1 MTQQRIIVVGGGPVG
16 VVTALACAQRG
27 FAVTLLEAQTEVDR
41 SPRAATTHPS
51 TLEMIASVGLFDEFV
66 KVGLVARYFDF
77 WDQTTHQLVARF
89 DHDALRDDTPYPFV
103 VQTEQ
108 HKLVDIGLRKLAEY
122 PDVEVRF
129 GAAVT
134 ALEQDEQGV
143 TVSIES
149 DDGGAEKLRGTFVAG
164 ADGGRSTVRKLL
176 DIEFEGYTWPERFLV
191 LTTSFDFEKTMGCS
205 FRSYL
210 ADPVEWGN
218 LFKIAGDDLKG
229 RWRAVFP
236 APVDV
241 DDDTVMSDIEAQRR
255 LNRIVDLGGAPY
267 ELLHRNL
274 YRVHQRVAASFRK
287 HRVFLAGD
295 ASHVNNPIG
304 GLGLNCGIHDAL
316 ELAQTFAECANGD
329 VNAPVLDRYQRRRR
343 TLNVEF
349 VQQQTVA
356 NKKRLEEKDP
366 AERAKHLAELAQTA
380 ADPARQRAFLMR
392 TSLLQSVAQGRSIA

>member
-27 FAVTLLEAQTEVDR
+27 FAVTLLEAQDDVDR

-51 TLEMIASVGLFDEFV
+51 TLEMIASIGLIDEFIE
-66 KVGLVARYFDF
+66 VGLVARYFDF
-77 WDQTTHQLVARF
+77 WDQTSHRLVARF
-89 DHDALRDDTPYPFV
+89 DHDALRNDTPFPFV

-108 HKLVDIGLRKLAEY
+108 DKLVTIGLRRLAQF
-122 PDVEVRF
+122 PDVEVHF
-129 GAAVT
+129 GTAVT

-143 TVSIES
+143 TLSIEGK
-149 DDGGAEKLRGTFVAG
+149 GGAQTIRGTFVVG

-191 LTTSFDFEKTMGCS
+191 LTTSFDFEKELGCS

-241 DDDTVMSDIEAQRR
+241 DDDMVMSDAEAQRR
-255 LNRIVDLGGAPY
+255 LNRIVDLGGEPF

-274 YRVHQRVAASFRK
+274 YRVHQRVAKSFRK

-295 ASHVNNPIG
+295 SSHVNNPIG

-316 ELAQTFAECANGD
+316 ELAQTFEQCGNGD
-329 VNAPVLDRYQRRRR
+329 ASAPVLDRYERRRR
-343 TLNVEF
+343 TLNIEF

-366 AERAKHLAELAQTA
+366 AERARHLDELAATA

-392 TSLLQSVAQGRSIA
+392 TSLLQSVIQAKAID

>member
-1 MTQQRIIVVGGGPVG
+1 MTRQQRIIVVGGGPVG
-16 VVTALACAQRG
+16 VVTAIACAQRG
-27 FAVTLLEAQTEVDR
+27 FAVTLLEAEKEVDC

-51 TLEMIASVGLFDEFV
+51 TLEMIASLGIIDEFITS
-66 KVGLVARYFDF
+66 GLVARYFDF
-77 WDQTTHQLVARF
+77 WDQSRHELVARF
-89 DHDALRDDTPYPFV
+89 DHDVLRDRTAFPFV

-108 HKLVDIGLRKLAEY
+108 HKLVNIGIRRLAHY
-122 PDVEVRF
+122 ADVDVRF

-134 ALEQDEQGV
+134 ELDQDTQGV
-143 TVSIES
+143 TVTVES
-149 DDGGAEKLRGTFVAG
+149 EGRTERISGAFLVG
-164 ADGGRSTVRKLL
+164 ADGGRSTVRKKL

-191 LTTSFDFEKTMGCS
+191 LTTSFDFEKAIGCS
-205 FRSYL
+205 YRSYL

-218 LFKIAGDDLKG
+218 LFKIAGDDMKG

-241 DDDTVMSDIEAQRR
+241 ADEAVMSDDETQRR
-255 LNRIVDLGGAPY
+255 LNRILDLGGETYP
-267 ELLHRNL
+267 LLHRNL
-274 YRVHQRVAASFRK
+274 YRVHQRVAKSFRR

-316 ELAQTFAECANGD
+316 ELADTFAQCTDGNAD
-329 VNAPVLDRYQRRRR
+329 APVLERYERRRR
-343 TLNVEF
+343 TLNIEF

-366 AERAKHLAELAQTA
+366 AERSRHLADLAATA
-380 ADPARQRAFLMR
+380 GDPERHKAFLMR
-392 TSLLQSVAQGRSIA
+392 TSLLQSVIQSKAID

>member
-1 MTQQRIIVVGGGPVG
+1 
-16 VVTALACAQRG
+16 
-27 FAVTLLEAQTEVDR
+27 VDR

-89 DHDALRDDTPYPFV
+89 DHDALRDDTRYPFV

-122 PDVEVRF
+122 PDVDVRF

-149 DDGGAEKLRGTFVAG
+149 GDGGPEKLRGTFVAG

-176 DIEFEGYTWPERFLV
+176 DIDFEGYTWPERFLV
-191 LTTSFDFEKTMGCS
+191 LTTSFDFEKAMGCS

-241 DDDTVMSDIEAQRR
+241 DDDTVMSDVEAQRR

-329 VNAPVLDRYQRRRR
+329 VHAPVLDRYQRRRR